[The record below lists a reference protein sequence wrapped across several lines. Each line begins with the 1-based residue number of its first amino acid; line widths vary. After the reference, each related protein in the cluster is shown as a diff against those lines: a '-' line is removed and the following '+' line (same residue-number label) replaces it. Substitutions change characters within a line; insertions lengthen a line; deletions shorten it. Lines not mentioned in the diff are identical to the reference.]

1 MFSAIGMFDA
11 LVMSYSRL
19 PAAMAQD
26 GMIPALSPSCTPLS
40 DRNRDGNRG
49 LCDETAVKPDG

>member
-1 MFSAIGMFDA
+1 MFDA